1 MIAIIPA
8 RGGSKGLRNK
18 NIKHLGQHPLLSYS
32 IRAALDSRCFTEVFV
47 TTDSEEISQ
56 IARNYGAQVIE
67 RPSSLAQDDTPMTDV
82 INHVYTYLTEGE
94 KAFPEDIF
102 CLLQPTSP
110 LRGASHIRSCVTEFT
125 KQSYKSAVSVSA
137 DIHSPFKSLC
147 IKEGEL
153 MPLFDMKYLHANRQ
167 TLEKTYRQNGAIY
180 LTYWRNFLSDGG
192 FIHFPAMPYIMEEKD
207 SIDIDT
213 LEDFQCVERCL
224 VGSN

>member
-18 NIKHLGQHPLLSYS
+18 NIKKLGQYPLLSYS
-32 IRAALDSRCFTEVFV
+32 IRAALDSGCFTEVFV
-47 TTDSEEISQ
+47 TTDSDSLSQ
-56 IARNYGAQVIE
+56 VALGYGAQVIE

-82 INHVYTYLTEGE
+82 INHVYTYLTGSK

-110 LRGASHIRSCVTEFT
+110 LRGASHIRECVAQFEN
-125 KQSYKSAVSVSA
+125 KSYKSAVSVSA
-137 DIHSPFKSLC
+137 DTHSPFKSLC
-147 IKEGEL
+147 IKEGGL
-153 MPLFDMKYLHANRQ
+153 TPLFDVKYLHANRQ

-180 LTYWRNFLSDGG
+180 LTYWRNFLSEGG
-192 FIHFPAMPYIMEEKD
+192 FIHFPAMPYIMDAKE

-213 LEDFQCVERCL
+213 LEDFQCVERVL
-224 VGSN
+224 IGSN